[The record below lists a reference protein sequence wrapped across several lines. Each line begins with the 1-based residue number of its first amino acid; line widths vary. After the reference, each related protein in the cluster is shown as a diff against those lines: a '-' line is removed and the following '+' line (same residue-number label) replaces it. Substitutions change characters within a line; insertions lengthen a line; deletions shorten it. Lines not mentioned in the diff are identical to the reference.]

1 MNLYERKEMTNGVR
15 FWKKQEGSNSIK
27 SIRIEGLVLKGVIQN
42 SREERN
48 SCIDINRGNFTHT
61 LYFLKELEGKTISL
75 NCGGVGV

>member
-1 MNLYERKEMTNGVR
+1 MTNGVR

-27 SIRIEGLVLKGVIQN
+27 SIRIEGLVLKRVIQN

-48 SCIDINRGNFTHT
+48 NCIDINRGSFTHT
-61 LYFLKELEGKTISL
+61 LYFLRELGGKTISL